1 MRLVKKGFLR
11 YEGNPTHR
19 VASSA
24 LRWIESR

>member
-11 YEGNPTHR
+11 YEGDPAHCA
-19 VASSA
+19 ASSA

>member
-19 VASSA
+19 AASGA
-24 LRWIESR
+24 LRRIESR